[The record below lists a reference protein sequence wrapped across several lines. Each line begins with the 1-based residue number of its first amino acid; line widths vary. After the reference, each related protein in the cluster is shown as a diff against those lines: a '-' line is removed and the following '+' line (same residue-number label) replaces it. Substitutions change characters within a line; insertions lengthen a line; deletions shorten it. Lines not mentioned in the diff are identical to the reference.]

1 MPLWLW
7 AVLLER
13 RHRAAR
19 QGNLVASTESAR

>member
-19 QGNLVASTESAR
+19 AGRLVTSAESAR